1 MESNPKDAVDAI
13 VSQKPLSLVKMAIL
27 EKAKSPV
34 LELEVSD
41 LCADIKAAYLYSL
54 PVADALAALPDA
66 DEKSLVWLEEVGE
79 DEYRRL
85 FSELVDSL
93 IEFYRM
99 LPPTKKKTEQD
110 GSETAGAPNS

>member
-13 VSQKPLSLVKMAIL
+13 LSQKPLSLAKMAIL

-34 LELEVSD
+34 LELDVSD

-66 DEKSLVWLEEVGE
+66 DERSLIWLEKVGDE
-79 DEYRRL
+79 EYRRV
-85 FSELVDSL
+85 FSELVDGL

-99 LPPTKKKTEQD
+99 LPPAKKKTEQD
-110 GSETAGAPNS
+110 GSETAGVPNS